1 MIEVFSR
8 NGGSEKEMESETS
21 VLKFRKSTLQ
31 FDWLDKQNLNRG
43 FRSIEL
49 LRENVS
55 PILVTVSNREKTIPA
70 GKDLFSCRVHDA
82 IETSRIRSLRES
94 LPSEEE
100 TVELQLPVRLVA
112 RDLTGLYKK
121 LKPEDLN
128 NIPAKI
134 RYDMESS
141 HMRFF
146 LLDAG
151 FGVMPEPKRK
161 VDWVSLK
168 IELAPPSRQ
177 GEFLRIYELAP
188 QTAYQ
193 VTSSFEGNVDINT
206 DLKFSIPEV
215 VPWLNAG
222 AGVKGQFLWKTSL
235 KFAKST
241 ITSSTNQNCVLS
253 WQFQSSGATGEDPRG
268 LFQTVAILG
277 VPQSYGNT
285 VGDLSD
291 AISVVYTV
299 KASIKTWVYSN
310 FREKDRKIGIDFQTM
325 QS

>member
-1 MIEVFSR
+1 
-8 NGGSEKEMESETS
+8 MESGTS
-21 VLKFRKSTLQ
+21 VLEFRKSTLQ
-31 FDWLDKQNLNRG
+31 FDWLDNQNLSRT
-43 FRSIEL
+43 FRLTEL
-49 LRENVS
+49 SREKVS
-55 PILVTVSNREKTIPA
+55 PTLETVNDRRKTIPA
-70 GKDLFSCRVHDA
+70 GNHLFACRVCDT
-82 IETSRIRSLRES
+82 IETSKVRSLRES
-94 LPSEEE
+94 LPSEEDN
-100 TVELQLPVRLVA
+100 VELQLPVRLVA

-141 HMRFF
+141 HLRFF
-146 LLDAG
+146 VLDAG

-168 IELAPPSRQ
+168 IELAPQSKQ
-177 GEFLRIYELAP
+177 DEFLRIYELAP

-206 DLKFSIPEV
+206 DLKFSTPEV

-241 ITSSTNQNCVLS
+241 ITSSTNQNYVLS

-268 LFQTVAILG
+268 LFQTAAILG

-285 VGDLSD
+285 VRDLSE
-291 AISVVYTV
+291 AISAAYTV
-299 KASIKTWVYSN
+299 KASIKRWVYSN
-310 FREKDRKIGIDFQTM
+310 FRENDRKMGIDFQTM